1 MEQST
6 QAGSDGY
13 LFGKG
18 QAVFIL
24 IVIAILN
31 MINMMDR
38 SVFAVAQE
46 PMRIALG
53 LTDTEVGWF
62 QTVFWLGLSLMTLPV
77 AFICDRW
84 SRRKMLGIL
93 AISFSAFTFL
103 TGLGRSFIGVFIPRM
118 LVGVGES
125 GFTSGGQALIV
136 RAWPERLRGTIL
148 SVFLVVSQL
157 GQPLGMAL
165 GGMLIVKFNSWSS
178 PFFFFAVPG
187 ILFGIVA
194 FFLRDYETAPAPAK
208 SDGVARESFFTSI
221 WTLFKTRTLLSS
233 YIGYVAYNIVAA
245 ALMAWTPTFLMRSQ
259 GINAGQAGMLVGI
272 IGFIGLI
279 GAILGGIISDKWQR
293 RNPKARM
300 HVCAISTTVGTLAL
314 IGSVLLDMQGIGYA
328 LACLWAFGW
337 LMLQAPNAA
346 VTQDCS
352 TLDKRGQAWGVN
364 NFLGFITAWAPLSV
378 GVLSDSL
385 GAGTFGLKIALLFA
399 AAFGF
404 LTFTA
409 YFIGAKY
416 YTADVA
422 RANEANK
429 LMGDR
434 E

>member
-6 QAGSDGY
+6 SDNSNSY

-18 QAVFIL
+18 QAIFIL
-24 IVIAILN
+24 VIIAILN

-53 LTDTEVGWF
+53 LNDTEVGWF
-62 QTVFWLGLSLMTLPV
+62 QTVFYLGLSLMTLPV

-103 TGLGRSFIGVFIPRM
+103 TGLGRSFLGVLMPRM
-118 LVGVGES
+118 FVGVGES

-136 RAWPERLRGTIL
+136 RAWPEKLRGTIL
-148 SVFLVVSQL
+148 AAFLFVSML

-187 ILFGIVA
+187 ILFGIIA
-194 FFLRDYETAPAPAK
+194 FFLRDYENAPAPPKA
-208 SDGVARESFFTSI
+208 DGVTRESFFASI
-221 WTLFKTRTLLSS
+221 WTLFKTPTLLCS
-233 YIGYVAYNIVAA
+233 YTGYVTYNIVLA
-245 ALMAWTPTFLMRSQ
+245 ALAWIPTFLIRSE

-272 IGFIGLI
+272 IGFIGLT
-279 GAILGGIISDKWQR
+279 GAILGGIISDWWQK
-293 RNPKARM
+293 RNRKARM
-300 HVCAISTTVGTLAL
+300 HVCAISTMVGTFAL
-314 IGSVLLDMQGIGYA
+314 IGALLLDVQGIGYA
-328 LACLWAFGW
+328 LACVWAFGW

-364 NFLGFITAWAPLSV
+364 NFLGIITAWTGLAV
-378 GVLSDSL
+378 GALSDSL
-385 GAGTFGLKIALLFA
+385 GSGAYGLKIALICA
-399 AAFGF
+399 AAFG
-404 LTFTA
+404 LITFTA
-409 YFIGAKY
+409 YFIGANY
-416 YTADVA
+416 YQADVA
-422 RANEANK
+422 RANEANR
-429 LMGDR
+429 LRGYR